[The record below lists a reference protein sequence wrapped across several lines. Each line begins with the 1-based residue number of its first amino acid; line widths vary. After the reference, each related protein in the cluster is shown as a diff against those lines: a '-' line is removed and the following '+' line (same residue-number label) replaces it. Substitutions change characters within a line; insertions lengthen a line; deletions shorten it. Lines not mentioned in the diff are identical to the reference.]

1 MNNINDIRLT
11 GLFKKE
17 LGPVT
22 IIGCGAIGSK
32 IAIEIAKTGCPK
44 LQLWDGDEVESHNLC
59 NQAFGTHDIG
69 LKKVCALADYINNNV
84 CDIHI
89 EEHTTNFLPED
100 SPNTEDT
107 VILCVDSMETRKT
120 IMEYLIASPNVM
132 FIIETRMGID
142 EIGIY
147 TFTPIA
153 SNHKRW
159 LECSNYKDGTA
170 EVSACGT
177 SLSVGAT
184 SAIAAGFATW
194 QYMAYYME
202 RETPFGI
209 IIGLAPY
216 GIVVIP

>member
-32 IAIEIAKTGCPK
+32 VAIEIAKTGCPK

-59 NQAFGTHDIG
+59 NQAYSALDTATN
-69 LKKVCALADYINNNV
+69 KALALAHIINSI
-84 CDIHI
+84 CDMDIDVQPINFLI
-89 EEHTTNFLPED
+89 EEN
-100 SPNTEDT
+100 PNTEET
-107 VILCVDSMETRKT
+107 VILCVDSMRTRKE
-120 IMEYLIASPNVM
+120 IMLYLMTNPSVVS
-132 FIIETRMGID
+132 IIETRMGID

-147 TFTPIA
+147 AFAPIP
-153 SNHKRW
+153 SNYKRW
-159 LECSNYKDGTA
+159 LECSNYEDGTA
-170 EVSACGT
+170 EISACGT

-202 RETPFGI
+202 KDIPFGI

-216 GIVVIP
+216 GVVICP